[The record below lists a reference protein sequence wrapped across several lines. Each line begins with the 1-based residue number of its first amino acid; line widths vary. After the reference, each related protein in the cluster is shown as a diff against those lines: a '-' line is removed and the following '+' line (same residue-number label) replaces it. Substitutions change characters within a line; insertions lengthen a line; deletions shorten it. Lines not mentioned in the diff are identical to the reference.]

1 MNNDYDSANNP
12 YIIKITDNLSELQ
25 DHLKIHPLY
34 KSLNSLDDIKIFME
48 NHIFAVWDFMSLLK
62 SLQNQLTNIS
72 VPWTPS
78 GRPLLARFINE
89 IVLGEESD
97 VNEFNEPKSH
107 FEMYLDAMGQIGA
120 KKKEIEALIVDIKFG
135 KEINNSIQSL
145 RIDGAVK
152 DFLQFSFNVINT
164 KKIHKIASAFTYG
177 REDIIPDMFISILK
191 KIDPKNNYYTKLKY
205 YLDRHIEIDGG
216 LHGPLAQKMLIE
228 LCINDS
234 NKWDEVNNVAKTCLQ
249 YRIKLW
255 DSILKQI
262 EKNTIEKSQE
272 NLVNT

>member
-1 MNNDYDSANNP
+1 MNNNYDSANNP
-12 YIIKITDNLSELQ
+12 NIAKITDNLSKLQ
-25 DHLKIHPLY
+25 NHLKIHPLY

-72 VPWTPS
+72 IPWTPS
-78 GRPLLARFINE
+78 GRPSLARFINE

-97 VNEFNEPKSH
+97 INELNEPKSH

-120 KKKEIEALIVDIKFG
+120 KKKEIQTFIVDIKFG
-135 KEINNSIQSL
+135 KEINNSIRSL
-145 RIDGAVK
+145 SVDGAVK

-164 KKIHKIASAFTYG
+164 KKIHQIASAFTYG
-177 REDIIPDMFISILK
+177 REDIIPDMFISILN
-191 KIDPKNNYYTKLKY
+191 KIDPKNNRYTKLKY

-234 NKWDEVNNVAKTCLQ
+234 NKWDEVNNIAKNCLQ

-262 EKNTIEKSQE
+262 EKNTVKKSQR